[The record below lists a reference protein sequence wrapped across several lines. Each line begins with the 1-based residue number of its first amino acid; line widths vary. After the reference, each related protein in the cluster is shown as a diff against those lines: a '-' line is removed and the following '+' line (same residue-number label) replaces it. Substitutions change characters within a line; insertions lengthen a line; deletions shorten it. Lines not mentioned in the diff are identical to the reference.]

1 MIYLMNSDEFQTA
14 TSSSTFPISTDLGDR
29 VWGTETLLGL
39 VPGKFSLKRLFIRA
53 GCKGGLQYHHLKNE
67 IQVVISGSMI
77 IRTVTGSGQL
87 VEHVVT
93 SGDVVHFSPG
103 QIHQEEAITD
113 CIVIEASTP
122 HFNDR
127 VRVEDLFGLTQEGGL
142 PSTTINQVIEK

>member
-1 MIYLMNSDEFQTA
+1 MNHDELQIVNST
-14 TSSSTFPISTDLGDR
+14 STFPISIDLGDR
-29 VWGTETLLGL
+29 DWGTETLLGL
-39 VPGKFSLKRLFIRA
+39 VSGKFSLKRLFIRA
-53 GCKGGLQYHHLKNE
+53 GHKGGLQYHHLKNE

-77 IRTVTGSGQL
+77 IRTVSDNGQL

-127 VRVEDLFGLTQEGGL
+127 VRVEELFGIAQEGGL
-142 PSTTINQVIEK
+142 PSTAINQVVEK